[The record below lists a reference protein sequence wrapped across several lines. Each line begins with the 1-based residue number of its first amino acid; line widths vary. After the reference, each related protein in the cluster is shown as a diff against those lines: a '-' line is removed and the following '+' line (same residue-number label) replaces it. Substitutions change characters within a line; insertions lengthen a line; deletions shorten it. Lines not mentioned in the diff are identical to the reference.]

1 MNPLTKTTIYA
12 TILGVTVLSVRY
24 ACAEDLKD
32 FPWRKEAQVNAVT
45 SKDFL
50 YKLTGFSTLTN
61 ERVIAY
67 LNPLPTDPS
76 RLEGLVHDNLYI
88 YPIQAIWNGKGT
100 ALAKSFITTYQLEVI
115 E

>member
-12 TILGVTVLSVRY
+12 TILGVTVLSARY
-24 ACAEDLKD
+24 ACAEDLST
-32 FPWRKEAQVNAVT
+32 FPWRKDAIISSFRAEAY
-45 SKDFL
+45 L

-67 LNPLPTDPS
+67 LNPLPSDPS
-76 RLEGLVHDNLYI
+76 RLEGLIYDNTYT

-100 ALAKSFITTYQLEVI
+100 AFAKSLITTYQLEVI